1 MASSFP
7 LSIHKNTKWLL
18 AAGAVLAILI
28 SCTDFP
34 EVPYSERLIVEI
46 SSSEGL
52 TSSSSDASSSSS
64 VSSSSDASSS
74 SSVSSSSDV
83 ISSSSETENSFTDE
97 RNHVTYTY
105 IEIDGQAWMAQNL
118 NYAASTSTC
127 YDNQTVNCSKYGR
140 LYSLEAAKTAC
151 PSNWH
156 LPSSTEWNAL
166 LAKAG
171 GSLVADFAV
180 LRGGYGNGTYFFLE
194 GIAGSWW
201 SSDGYYYIITDNY
214 DDVQSEIDLPD
225 ALNSVR
231 CVRGNQ

>member
-1 MASSFP
+1 MVPNFY
-7 LSIHKNTKWLL
+7 KNAKWLL
-18 AAGAVLAILI
+18 AAGAVLALLI

-46 SSSEGL
+46 SSNEGL
-52 TSSSSDASSSSS
+52 TSSSSELSSFG
-64 VSSSSDASSS
+64 VSSSSDISSCSSLSSS
-74 SSVSSSSDV
+74 SEA
-83 ISSSSETENSFTDE
+83 SSSSETENSFTDE
-97 RNHVTYTY
+97 RNSVTYTY

-118 NYAASTSTC
+118 NYAATASTC

-140 LYSLEAAKTAC
+140 LYSLEAAKNAC
-151 PSNWH
+151 PPNWH
-156 LPSSTEWNAL
+156 LPSSAEWNAL

-171 GSLVADFAV
+171 GSLVADFAA

-194 GIAGSWW
+194 GITGSWW
-201 SSDGYYYIITDNY
+201 ASDGYYYSITDNY
-214 DDVQSEIDLPD
+214 DDVQSEIDFQD